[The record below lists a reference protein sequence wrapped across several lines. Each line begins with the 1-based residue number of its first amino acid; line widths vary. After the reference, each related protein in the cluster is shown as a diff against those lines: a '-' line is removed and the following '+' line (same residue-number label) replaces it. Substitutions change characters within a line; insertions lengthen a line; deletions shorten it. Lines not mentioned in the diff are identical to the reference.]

1 MKNKEYSIAVN
12 WSYAGLSV
20 VVFSILTV
28 LVLYLPSMR
37 EVDATILRSI
47 RLALSPFPSYIPV
60 FVSEFGRANA
70 YLWPQITA
78 AAVLLSHRMYLRT
91 FMLLLL
97 TNCALFV
104 KELVKDYICRPR
116 PTGCDISTFSFPSG
130 HCTFTMCFCGILIYL
145 IHQHV
150 KSDFW
155 RNFLILL
162 FGVWIFM
169 MGVSRMWLGAHF
181 PSDVLAGMF
190 LGFFFVNL
198 FIILDKS
205 ISR

>member
-1 MKNKEYSIAVN
+1 MKNKEYSIAIN
-12 WSYAGLSV
+12 WSYVGISV
-20 VVFSILTV
+20 VVFSILTL

-37 EVDATILRSI
+37 EIDSAILRSV

-60 FVSEFGRANA
+60 FISEFGRAHA

-78 AAVLLSHRMYLRT
+78 ACVLVSHRMYLRA
-91 FMLLLL
+91 FMLILF

-104 KELVKDYICRPR
+104 KELIKDYISRPR
-116 PTGCDISTFSFPSG
+116 PAGSGLSTFSFPSG

-145 IHQHV
+145 IHVHV
-150 KSDFW
+150 RSDFW
-155 RNFLILL
+155 RNFLIIL
-162 FGVWIFM
+162 FGAWIFM
-169 MGVSRMWLGAHF
+169 MGLSRMWLGAHF

-190 LGFFFVNL
+190 LGFFFANL

>member
-12 WSYAGLSV
+12 WSYVGLSV

-37 EVDATILRSI
+37 EVDSTILRSI
-47 RLALSPFPSYIPV
+47 RLALSPYPSYIPV
-60 FVSEFGRANA
+60 FISDFGRANC
-70 YLWPQITA
+70 YMWPQITA
-78 AAVLLSHRMYLRT
+78 AAVLISHRLYLKA
-91 FMLLLL
+91 FMLVLFS
-97 TNCALFV
+97 NGAL
-104 KELVKDYICRPR
+104 LVKDLVKNYICRQR
-116 PTGCDISTFSFPSG
+116 PEGCDISTFSFPSG
-130 HCTFTMCFCGILIYL
+130 HSVFVMCFCGIIIYL
-145 IHQHV
+145 IHKYV
-150 KSDFW
+150 RSDFW
-155 RNFLILL
+155 RNLL
-162 FGVWIFM
+162 VIVFGLWIFLV
-169 MGVSRMWLGAHF
+169 GISRLWLGVHF

>member
-1 MKNKEYSIAVN
+1 MKNKECSIAVN
-12 WSYAGLSV
+12 WSYVGLSV

-28 LVLYLPSMR
+28 LVLYLPNMR
-37 EVDATILRSI
+37 EIDSTMLHSI
-47 RLALSPFPSYIPV
+47 RLALSPFPGYIPV

-70 YLWPQITA
+70 FLWPQITA
-78 AAVLLSHRMYLRT
+78 AAVLLSHRMYLRA
-91 FMLLLL
+91 FMLILF

-116 PTGCDISTFSFPSG
+116 PAGCDISTFSFPSG
-130 HCTFTMCFCGILIYL
+130 HCTFTMCFFGILIYL
-145 IHQHV
+145 VYQQV

-155 RNFLILL
+155 RNCLILV

-190 LGFFFVNL
+190 LGFFFTNL